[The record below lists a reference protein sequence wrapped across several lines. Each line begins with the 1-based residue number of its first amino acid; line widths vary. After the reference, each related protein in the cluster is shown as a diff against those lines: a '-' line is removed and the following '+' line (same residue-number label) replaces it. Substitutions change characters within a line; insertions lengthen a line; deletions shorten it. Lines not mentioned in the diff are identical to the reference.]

1 MKNTIKERIAVLET
15 KMDDFSKK
23 ISNHCSA
30 HLIDRIIQSITLC
43 ALTVVIFLLKIVVF
57 K

>member
-30 HLIDRIIQSITLC
+30 HLIDRIIQSITL
-43 ALTVVIFLLKIVVF
+43 
-57 K
+57 